1 MSKEARQSSPFKL
14 HGKVLAFNINPKGH
28 IGGALVET
36 STGTAQINFAKH
48 EAETLARSMNVGEA
62 FDLEVQIESDG
73 GDHIVYRTCDE
84 AVEASGT
91 IVRLNYDHDG
101 KVNGYHLEDG
111 TFVHVTHE
119 GAKKYQLHIGEAVK
133 ATGSRHAGTDA
144 VVLEATSIVR

>member
-1 MSKEARQSSPFKL
+1 MARDMHYEHYRQLGAKGVSRMSKEARQSSPFKL

-48 EAETLARSMNVGEA
+48 EAETLARSMN
-62 FDLEVQIESDG
+62 G
-73 GDHIVYRTCDE
+73 GE